1 MNFRDYQEQ
10 AKEFACYREESYPF
24 LGLAEEVG
32 EFLSVPA
39 KMMRGD
45 DLTKRFESPETAR
58 LHVLKEAGDVLW
70 MLSACLNE
78 LDLSLQDAA
87 ELNLKKLTDRK
98 ARGVL
103 QGTGDER

>member
-1 MNFRDYQEQ
+1 MNFSAYQEQ
-10 AKEFACYREESYPF
+10 AKEFALYLDESYPF

-39 KMMRGD
+39 KMLRGD
-45 DLTKRFESPETAR
+45 DITKRFATEEEAR

-87 ELNLKKLTDRK
+87 ELNIKKLQDRK
-98 ARGVL
+98 ARNVL
-103 QGTGDER
+103 QGNGDNR